1 MQTIRRIKKIVLLI
15 TLPLVMWLF
24 FNQVAFWHYHILEN
38 GVVVEHAHPFKN
50 STLPGTPYQKHQHSD
65 FEYSL
70 LAQISSIIGLLVF
83 LLVLGLFINN
93 NPVRLSIQPT
103 ARLIPTYFSVNRL
116 RGPPAIS

>member
-1 MQTIRRIKKIVLLI
+1 MQTIRRIKKLVLLI

-50 STLPGTPYQKHQHSD
+50 STLPGTPYQQHQHSD

-83 LLVLGLFINN
+83 LVVLGLFMNN
-93 NPVRLSIQPT
+93 NLKRLAIKPT
-103 ARLIPTYFSVNRL
+103 ARLIPVYFSVNRL
-116 RGPPAIS
+116 RGPPVIS